1 MSSDSRFFEKITLK
15 HFGARFLLL
24 ALICSAFVFSWMDF
38 PSSIEAFT
46 PGRCN
51 SFFWQRRS
59 KLCSARFE
67 DSILPFFNLF
77 CLLDF
82 FSAFYYLICFLIFC
96 LAFRLDRSFLR
107 YFAILIRFQ
116 FLVLPCFLSLNS
128 WGRAASIERTIAII
142 VCMFCGPIVLA
153 HGCYMTREFRRE
165 MHFPAFCKLAEKY
178 FLVGMNSLGTLRR
191 VYWEWLYANS
201 SSWCSLEAT
210 HFYFIHLFIYFFT

>member
-1 MSSDSRFFEKITLK
+1 VAPSSFLAQDFSCWHWFFLSSSLAGWIFRQVKKLS
-15 HFGARFLLL
+15 LL
-24 ALICSAFVFSWMDF
+24 ASVTA
-38 PSSIEAFT
+38 
-46 PGRCN
+46 
-51 SFFWQRRS
+51 FWQRGS

-77 CLLDF
+77 CLLDI

-96 LAFRLDRSFLR
+96 LAFWLDRSFVNR

-116 FLVLPCFLSLNS
+116 FLVLSCFLSLNS
-128 WGRAASIERTIAII
+128 WGRAASSERTIAII

-165 MHFPAFCKLAEKY
+165 MHFFAFCKLAEKY

-210 HFYFIHLFIYFFT
+210 HLELCGLQ

>member
-1 MSSDSRFFEKITLK
+1 M
-15 HFGARFLLL
+15 
-24 ALICSAFVFSWMDF
+24 
-38 PSSIEAFT
+38 
-46 PGRCN
+46 
-51 SFFWQRRS
+51 
-59 KLCSARFE
+59 
-67 DSILPFFNLF
+67 PFFNLF
-77 CLLDF
+77 CLLDI

-96 LAFRLDRSFLR
+96 LAFWFDRSFVNR

-116 FLVLPCFLSLNS
+116 FLVLPCFLSLNP
-128 WGRAASIERTIAII
+128 WGRAASSERTIAII

-165 MHFPAFCKLAEKY
+165 MHFSAFCKLAEKY

-210 HFYFIHLFIYFFT
+210 HFYFIYLLFYLFIYLFLYYYFFFQIQLLFLLLLKYFF

>member
-1 MSSDSRFFEKITLK
+1 
-15 HFGARFLLL
+15 
-24 ALICSAFVFSWMDF
+24 MDI

-77 CLLDF
+77 CLLDI

-96 LAFRLDRSFLR
+96 LAFWLDRSFVNR

-128 WGRAASIERTIAII
+128 WGRAASSERTIAIALI
-142 VCMFCGPIVLA
+142 GVENA
-153 HGCYMTREFRRE
+153 KS
-165 MHFPAFCKLAEKY
+165 AD
-178 FLVGMNSLGTLRR
+178 SL
-191 VYWEWLYANS
+191 
-201 SSWCSLEAT
+201 
-210 HFYFIHLFIYFFT
+210 